1 MAPFRLSRMRLPAMS
16 FAFALFFPPV
26 YIVATHAVLYD
37 NIRHVLFLI
46 PPLAVV
52 AGMALDR
59 FDRLLR
65 PARAQRA
72 AAWAVAV
79 AFLTYH
85 VGVMVA
91 LHPNEYIYLNAFV
104 GGVPGGAER
113 FDLDFWSNSLAET
126 TTTMV
131 NKIVVSGRSG
141 GAGQALYRGDLR
153 PDLVGVILPA
163 AGVAWRRCRG

>member
-1 MAPFRLSRMRLPAMS
+1 MS

-46 PPLAVV
+46 PLLAVV
-52 AGMALDR
+52 AGIALDR

-65 PARAQRA
+65 PAKAQRA
-72 AAWAVAV
+72 AAWAVAG

-91 LHPNEYIYLNAFV
+91 LHPNQYIYLNAFV
-104 GGVPGGAER
+104 GGVPGG
-113 FDLDFWSNSLAET
+113 
-126 TTTMV
+126 
-131 NKIVVSGRSG
+131 RSG
-141 GAGQALYRGDLR
+141 STWISGAIRWPR
-153 PDLVGVILPA
+153 PPPQWSTRS
-163 AGVAWRRCRG
+163 WRAKARRH